1 MRGEDLLRE
10 KRDEILRLAQVHGA
24 TNVRVFGSVVR
35 GEWTESSD
43 IDFLVD
49 MKPDRSLLD
58 MAALL
63 SDLRDLLGRRVDVV
77 SEGGLYWLL
86 RRRILKE
93 AKPL

>member
-1 MRGEDLLRE
+1 MDIEDLLKE
-10 KRDEILRLAQVHGA
+10 KRDEILRVAQAHGA
-24 TNVRVFGSVVR
+24 RKVRVFGSVAR
-35 GEWTESSD
+35 GEATESSD
-43 IDFLVD
+43 IDFLVE
-49 MKPDRSLLD
+49 MEPDRSLLD